1 MTIMS
6 KRKRVEPSQDQDLNS
21 FEFSPT
27 GLDLEWTKD
36 MITVFDGYRI
46 HRCFDLTFI
55 EKAIGEGRLPRT
67 FVDQWKVIRTVL
79 HKFAAVGPKVPGII
93 KLYERRQL
101 LRYIATFLMVAA
113 VPTIVATYV
122 FSLVWLA
129 PISLPLVAVAVVF
142 FVIQWTVG
150 HYINLKTARMIDD
163 YWIEHKSLLR
173 AENNALKKWTQ
184 RLIAHAKFRLR
195 KEDQL
200 SSKNPIKFY
209 NDDYDGIIVKATPNW
224 YRKHYV
230 VNIVV

>member
-1 MTIMS
+1 MS
-6 KRKRVEPSQDQDLNS
+6 KKRRAKPSQDEDLAS
-21 FEFSPT
+21 FDFSPT

-67 FVDQWKVIRTVL
+67 FVDQWRIIRTVL

-93 KLYERRQL
+93 ELYEKRQW

-129 PISLPLVAVAVVF
+129 PIALPLVGIAVVF
-142 FVIQWTVG
+142 FVVQWTVG
-150 HYINLKTARMIDD
+150 HYINLKTAKMIDD
-163 YWIEHKSLLR
+163 YWEQNRGLLR
-173 AENNALKKWTQ
+173 TENAALKKWTQ

-195 KEDQL
+195 KEEEKPE
-200 SSKNPIKFY
+200 KNPIKFY
-209 NDDYDGIIVKATPNW
+209 NDDYEGIVVKATPNW

-230 VNIVV
+230 VHIAV